1 MTKFINALLN
11 IPFLPSGMKDG
22 GEWTLRLQ
30 FATNQFRNF
39 VCLVVEVMPPE
50 AINRAIAL

>member
-30 FATNQFRNF
+30 FASNQFRNF
-39 VCLVVEVMPPE
+39 VCLVVEVIPPE